1 MRRSFW
7 LPVQSRGQMVLQ
19 GLADRTHAHR
29 VDEFVAVDANGPTER
44 GHFLRRR
51 GAPDRRRGEVHLDR
65 VARHGQ
71 RALVD
76 LGDTGRVCQ
85 HQLHPP
91 RRRYPQIARLCVQG
105 PTVIAGPRLL
115 YIAHERLADMAE
127 LDFLEVVERRDGRV
141 FARALT
147 GPNAEQGSEHSHA
160 GMQVDHLAS
169 LWSADRGYPRRV
181 AETLGLPERVHVCLF
196 DLDGV
201 LTDTA
206 SVHRKAWKQMFD
218 AYLKARA
225 DSSGDQF
232 VPFDI
237 DADYRKYVDGK
248 KREDGVRSFLD
259 SRGISLE
266 EGSPDDDAKTET
278 VQGLGTRKNA
288 LFNQTLRD
296 DGVEVFGG
304 SRRYLEAVGA
314 AGLGVAVVSSS
325 SNAREVLEITGLDSY
340 VQVRVDGQTMH
351 EENIAGKPA
360 PDSFLRAAQLLEA
373 SAGEA
378 AVFEDALAGVA
389 AGRAGDFG
397 LVVGVDRTDQ
407 ADELRRNG
415 ADVVVS
421 DLAELLDS

>member
-1 MRRSFW
+1 
-7 LPVQSRGQMVLQ
+7 
-19 GLADRTHAHR
+19 
-29 VDEFVAVDANGPTER
+29 
-44 GHFLRRR
+44 
-51 GAPDRRRGEVHLDR
+51 
-65 VARHGQ
+65 
-71 RALVD
+71 
-76 LGDTGRVCQ
+76 
-85 HQLHPP
+85 
-91 RRRYPQIARLCVQG
+91 
-105 PTVIAGPRLL
+105 
-115 YIAHERLADMAE
+115 
-127 LDFLEVVERRDGRV
+127 
-141 FARALT
+141 
-147 GPNAEQGSEHSHA
+147 
-160 GMQVDHLAS
+160 
-169 LWSADRGYPRRV
+169 V
-181 AETLGLPERVHVCLF
+181 AETLGLPDRVHVCLF

-248 KREDGVRSFLD
+248 KREDGVRSFLE
-259 SRGISLE
+259 SRGISLD
-266 EGSPDDDAKTET
+266 EGSPDDDAETEK
-278 VQGLGTRKNA
+278 VEGLGNRKNA
-288 LFNQTLRD
+288 LFHQTLRD
-296 DGVEVFGG
+296 DGVDVFEG
-304 SRRYLEAVGA
+304 SRRYLEAVAA

-325 SNAREVLEITGLDSY
+325 SNAGEVLEITGLASY
-340 VQVRVDGQTMH
+340 VQVRVDGQTMR

-373 SAGEA
+373 SADEA